1 MSFLTWI
8 KLSIFID
15 ISFLVFA
22 VALIWKNRKLKKE
35 IDELEDKLLF
45 VVRNPS
51 RARKTLNLLKNKVK

>member
-22 VALIWKNRKLKKE
+22 AALIWKNRKLKKE
-35 IDELEDKLLF
+35 LDELEDKLLF

>member
-22 VALIWKNRKLKKE
+22 AALIWKNRKLKKE

>member
-22 VALIWKNRKLKKE
+22 IALIWKNRKLKKE

-45 VVRNPS
+45 VARNPS